1 MVLGLCIGQY
11 SNSVISC
18 GALQLAI
25 VSVHIPLLGL
35 VQQCSHPATR
45 PAPLSTPPWKLSLG
59 VRMAINQSADSH
71 DSAEPPAEVLHQKWL
86 SLQIWEVQCK
96 LTQGEKFSAEAEAG
110 RFWELTEEQQRLAED
125 YDSGKISRALNKL
138 LEKQKDPENRA
149 YRGAGVETT

>member
-1 MVLGLCIGQY
+1 
-11 SNSVISC
+11 
-18 GALQLAI
+18 
-25 VSVHIPLLGL
+25 
-35 VQQCSHPATR
+35 
-45 PAPLSTPPWKLSLG
+45 
-59 VRMAINQSADSH
+59 MAINHSADSH

-86 SLQIWEVQCK
+86 SLQIWKVQCK